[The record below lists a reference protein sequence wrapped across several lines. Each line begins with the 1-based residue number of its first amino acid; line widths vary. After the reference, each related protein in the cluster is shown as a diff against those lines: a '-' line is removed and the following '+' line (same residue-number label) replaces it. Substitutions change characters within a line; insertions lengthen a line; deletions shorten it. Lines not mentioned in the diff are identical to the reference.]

1 MTLGQLALMAALLAG
16 KPAPPDGIV
25 GFVTRGKGV
34 TIHRQR
40 CSNVVRM
47 RAREP
52 ERLIAADW
60 GKPQS
65 MFQPVGMAV
74 GAPAAP
80 AGYSCNRNNPGKG
93 RALGHCKH

>member
-1 MTLGQLALMAALLAG
+1 MRSTAIIGAGVGGAAGAVIG
-16 KPAPPDGIV
+16 GMM
-25 GFVTRGKGV
+25 
-34 TIHRQR
+34 
-40 CSNVVRM
+40 S
-47 RAREP
+47 
-52 ERLIAADW
+52 ADS

-65 MFQPVGMAV
+65 TSQLVGMAV